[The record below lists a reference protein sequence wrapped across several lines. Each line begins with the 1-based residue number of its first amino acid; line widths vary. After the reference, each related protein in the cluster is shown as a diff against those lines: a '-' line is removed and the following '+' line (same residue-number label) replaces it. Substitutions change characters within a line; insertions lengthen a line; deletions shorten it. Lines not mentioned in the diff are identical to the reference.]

1 MSIRATVV
9 ALALALALA
18 LAGAGFPAAFA
29 NNGATQ
35 GAGYRDFQYHATN
48 STKTRAEVQQEL
60 EAFRKNPFTTDGTK
74 IVNTEIS
81 FVSPQHSS
89 AFQRGALVHTDKLV
103 HDTPK
108 PSLVMTDADKRLQ
121 RELYRR

>member
-1 MSIRATVV
+1 MSIRKTII
-9 ALALALALA
+9 ALALVGAAL
-18 LAGAGFPAAFA
+18 PAAFA
-29 NNGATQ
+29 NSGVTQSATF
-35 GAGYRDFQYHATN
+35 RDFQYHPTS

-60 EAFRKNPFTTDGTK
+60 ESFRKNPFTADGTK
-74 IVNTEIS
+74 IVNTEIG

-89 AFQRGALVHTDKLV
+89 AFQGGALVHTDKLA

>member
-1 MSIRATVV
+1 MSIRKTIV
-9 ALALALALA
+9 ALALVSAAL
-18 LAGAGFPAAFA
+18 PAAFA
-29 NNGATQ
+29 NSGVTQ
-35 GAGYRDFQYHATN
+35 STTFRDFQYHPTN

-60 EAFRKNPFTTDGTK
+60 EAFRKNPFTADGTK

>member
-1 MSIRATVV
+1 MSIRTTLVT
-9 ALALALALA
+9 LA
-18 LAGAGFPAAFA
+18 LAGAVLPAAFA
-29 NNGATQ
+29 NSGVTQ
-35 GAGYRDFQYHATN
+35 DAGYRDFRHRVMN

-60 EAFRKNPFTTDGTK
+60 ETFRKNPVTADGGK
-74 IVNTEIS
+74 IVNTEIG

-89 AFQRGALVHTDKLV
+89 AFQGGALVHTDKLP

-108 PSLVMTDADKRLQ
+108 PSLVMTDTDKRLQ